1 LLEYCYRQLTSR
13 ESCLYAMSSSPPTT
27 SASRSPSPH
36 TPHFGEQVPFH
47 DAWIDD
53 QHMLQIDDLLEQHAF
68 DDSVPNPLPVQHHT
82 TLTKSVPHK
91 QASPKVVNPPKDSCF
106 EYLFPLFPFSPPLN
120 LLLAYLSSSPV
131 FLQEAQS
138 PESRHKLE
146 SLLTSLAPIPT
157 RSTTIVSAPGNGSSY
172 LRALAPSDTLASRP
186 ISVRCPSFPFLIL
199 PFTPCPDANPRD
211 TLNLITDIVCAS
223 APTVPIVSCSSCR
236 TREVRDCHSSTFL
249 DSF

>member
-1 LLEYCYRQLTSR
+1 
-13 ESCLYAMSSSPPTT
+13 MSSSPPTT

-47 DAWIDD
+47 DAWLDD

-68 DDSVPNPLPVQHHT
+68 DDSVPNPLPAQHLT
-82 TLTKSVPHK
+82 TLTKSVSHK

-106 EYLFPLFPFSPPLN
+106 EYLFPLFPFFPPLN

-146 SLLTSLAPIPT
+146 SLLISLAPIPT

-172 LRALAPSDTLASRP
+172 LRALAPSDTFASRA
-186 ISVRCPSFPFLIL
+186 ISVRRLSFPFLIL
-199 PFTPCPDANPRD
+199 PFTPCPDVNPRD
-211 TLNLITDIVCAS
+211 SLNLITDIVCAS

-236 TREVRDCHSSTFL
+236 TREVRDCNTSTSL